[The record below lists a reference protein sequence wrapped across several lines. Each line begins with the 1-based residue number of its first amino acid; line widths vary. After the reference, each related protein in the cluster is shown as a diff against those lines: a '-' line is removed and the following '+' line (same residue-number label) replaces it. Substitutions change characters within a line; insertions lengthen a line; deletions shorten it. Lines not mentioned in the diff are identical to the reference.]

1 MSIVDQL
8 KLYIPKLLTQK
19 RIVILFFAL
28 VLLFCIFFVV
38 VYRPIGLL
46 QPQGIL
52 SSLDYRLYSIILV
65 LLGLVVFSV
74 SRRSLYLVQRRIKM
88 SLGAYFIWIGC
99 EFFVLV
105 VLLTVAAWYLN
116 ENPNVSWLE
125 LAGRVIIDIVAL
137 LTMPYIVTVLVF
149 LLQQKRLEIATLTDQ
164 LQESKAV
171 GNNESRDE
179 VIQFYDK
186 GDKLVFVTKRSNVL
200 YIEAADNYTIIH
212 YLSGDKE
219 DTLILHNSLKNI
231 AETFSSQGMVRCH
244 RGFLVNLENVKYLRK
259 EKDGLVLEIAS
270 CERLIPVSKTYA
282 EDVVKQF
289 AK

>member
-99 EFFVLV
+99 EFLVLM

>member
-52 SSLDYRLYSIILV
+52 SSLDFRLYSIILV

-74 SRRSLYLVQRRIKM
+74 SRRSLYLVQRHVKM

>member
-125 LAGRVIIDIVAL
+125 LGGRVIIDIVAL

>member
-52 SSLDYRLYSIILV
+52 SSLDFRLYSIILV

-149 LLQQKRLEIATLTDQ
+149 LLQQKRLEIATLTVQ

>member
-52 SSLDYRLYSIILV
+52 SSLDFRLYSIILV

-74 SRRSLYLVQRRIKM
+74 SRRSLYLVQRHVKM

-99 EFFVLV
+99 EFLVLM

-116 ENPNVSWLE
+116 ENPDVSWLE
-125 LAGRVIIDIVAL
+125 LARRVIIDIVAL

>member
-46 QPQGIL
+46 QPRGIL

-171 GNNESRDE
+171 GSSDSRDE

>member
-74 SRRSLYLVQRRIKM
+74 SRRSLYLVQRHVKM

-125 LAGRVIIDIVAL
+125 LGGRVIIDIVAL

-171 GNNESRDE
+171 GSSDSRDE

-282 EDVVKQF
+282 EEVVKQF

>member
-137 LTMPYIVTVLVF
+137 LTVPYIVTVLVF

>member
-1 MSIVDQL
+1 MSVVDQL

-19 RIVILFFAL
+19 RIVVLFFAL

-52 SSLDYRLYSIILV
+52 SSLDFRLYSIILV
-65 LLGLVVFSV
+65 LIGLVVFSV
-74 SRRSLYLVQRRIKM
+74 SRRSLYLVQRRIRM

-99 EFFVLV
+99 EFFVLI

-125 LAGRVIIDIVAL
+125 LSGRVIIDIVAL

-171 GNNESRDE
+171 DSNESRDE

>member
-116 ENPNVSWLE
+116 ENPYVSWLE

-137 LTMPYIVTVLVF
+137 LTMPYIAILVSRKV
-149 LLQQKRLEIATLTDQ
+149 QARL
-164 LQESKAV
+164 
-171 GNNESRDE
+171 
-179 VIQFYDK
+179 
-186 GDKLVFVTKRSNVL
+186 
-200 YIEAADNYTIIH
+200 
-212 YLSGDKE
+212 
-219 DTLILHNSLKNI
+219 
-231 AETFSSQGMVRCH
+231 
-244 RGFLVNLENVKYLRK
+244 
-259 EKDGLVLEIAS
+259 
-270 CERLIPVSKTYA
+270 
-282 EDVVKQF
+282 
-289 AK
+289 

>member
-1 MSIVDQL
+1 MSIIDQL

-149 LLQQKRLEIATLTDQ
+149 LL
-164 LQESKAV
+164 
-171 GNNESRDE
+171 
-179 VIQFYDK
+179 
-186 GDKLVFVTKRSNVL
+186 
-200 YIEAADNYTIIH
+200 
-212 YLSGDKE
+212 
-219 DTLILHNSLKNI
+219 
-231 AETFSSQGMVRCH
+231 
-244 RGFLVNLENVKYLRK
+244 
-259 EKDGLVLEIAS
+259 
-270 CERLIPVSKTYA
+270 
-282 EDVVKQF
+282 
-289 AK
+289 

>member
-52 SSLDYRLYSIILV
+52 SSLDFRLYSIILV

-99 EFFVLV
+99 EFLVLM

-137 LTMPYIVTVLVF
+137 LTMPYIVTFLVF
-149 LLQQKRLEIATLTDQ
+149 LWQQKRLEIATLTDQ

-171 GNNESRDE
+171 GSSDSRDE

>member
-74 SRRSLYLVQRRIKM
+74 SRRSLYLVQRHVKM

-125 LAGRVIIDIVAL
+125 LGGRVIIDIVAL